1 MNTQSSQP
9 RAIYYV
15 VALQIWEYFS
25 FYGMRALLI
34 LYLTN
39 QLKYDDNHAY
49 ALFSAYCS
57 LVYVTPIL
65 GGFLA
70 DKLLGN
76 RMAVMLGA
84 LLMAIGHL
92 VLGASEIAPTFLYL
106 SLAIIVCGY
115 GLFKSNN
122 RLRLRAGGVQL
133 GDGLRAGGRR
143 HDRRA
148 SDFPQRQSP
157 FPPHPGRQ
165 SRSAAGAEFRLTKLG
180 LAAGAADRRAAADH
194 RAVLAGVVGLRA
206 DCGDGYRPG
215 GTNADLP
222 AGGDRQA
229 A

>member
-1 MNTQSSQP
+1 MKTTSSQP

-65 GGFLA
+65 GGYLA

-84 LLMAIGHL
+84 LLMAK
-92 VLGASEIAPTFLYL
+92 P
-106 SLAIIVCGY
+106 
-115 GLFKSNN
+115 
-122 RLRLRAGGVQL
+122 
-133 GDGLRAGGRR
+133 
-143 HDRRA
+143 
-148 SDFPQRQSP
+148 PQSSSTCRWRS
-157 FPPHPGRQ
+157 
-165 SRSAAGAEFRLTKLG
+165 SSAATGCLNPTSAVCWANSTNLPIRVAT
-180 LAAGAADRRAAADH
+180 AASR
-194 RAVLAGVVGLRA
+194 
-206 DCGDGYRPG
+206 
-215 GTNADLP
+215 
-222 AGGDRQA
+222 
-229 A
+229 

>member
-1 MNTQSSQP
+1 M
-9 RAIYYV
+9 
-15 VALQIWEYFS
+15 ALQIWEYFS

-65 GGFLA
+65 GGYLA

-92 VLGASEIAPTFLYL
+92 VLGASETAPVFLYL

-115 GLFKSNN
+115 GLFKSNVSCLLGAVRTRRSASRWRLFADVCRRQYRLDYRAD
-122 RLRLRAGGVQL
+122 RLRLRTGGV
-133 GDGLRAGGRR
+133 
-143 HDRRA
+143 
-148 SDFPQRQSP
+148 
-157 FPPHPGRQ
+157 
-165 SRSAAGAEFRLTKLG
+165 
-180 LAAGAADRRAAADH
+180 
-194 RAVLAGVVGLRA
+194 
-206 DCGDGYRPG
+206 
-215 GTNADLP
+215 
-222 AGGDRQA
+222 
-229 A
+229 

>member
-1 MNTQSSQP
+1 MQTTSSQP

-65 GGFLA
+65 GGYLA

-92 VLGASEIAPTFLYL
+92 VLRGQRNRSGFPVPVA
-106 SLAIIVCGY
+106 GDH
-115 GLFKSNN
+115 
-122 RLRLRAGGVQL
+122 RLRLR
-133 GDGLRAGGRR
+133 
-143 HDRRA
+143 
-148 SDFPQRQSP
+148 
-157 FPPHPGRQ
+157 
-165 SRSAAGAEFRLTKLG
+165 
-180 LAAGAADRRAAADH
+180 
-194 RAVLAGVVGLRA
+194 VV
-206 DCGDGYRPG
+206 
-215 GTNADLP
+215 
-222 AGGDRQA
+222 
-229 A
+229 